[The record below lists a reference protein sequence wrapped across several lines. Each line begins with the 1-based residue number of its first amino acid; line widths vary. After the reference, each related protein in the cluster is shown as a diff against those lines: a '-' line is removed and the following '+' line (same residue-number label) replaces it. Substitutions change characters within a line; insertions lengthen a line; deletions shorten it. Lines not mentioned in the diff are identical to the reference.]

1 MAPRPSTSSKQKKTA
16 ATRSSSSR
24 RHKVSAREIASL
36 EAERGSPPRTVYNQS
51 VSDEEVEGSGDELAS
66 SSYAVP
72 INAPGPLLKHSHPD
86 SVFWRAFD
94 NDESRRIVTLFST
107 DGVNTTY
114 SASSLYNILLSAA
127 PIFSHSRRGNVPLVN
142 SGRLRRS
149 SPRIPFDFRSD
160 RRSSRRP
167 SLHNLSGYLEL
178 GPDRSV
184 KQNLRA
190 ASKGPLYLLGPDFH
204 IPAVEA
210 SPMPKSAASSK
221 RLAPADDDSDVEM
234 PAPSKKSRLQ
244 EVEVLVSSP
253 PRSTARARKT
263 SPAASSSRKDAPPLR
278 TSVAPVP
285 SKRGAAREAFPVVSS
300 SKRPIAAPTSRKEV
314 LETMF
319 PNPPGPWAEG
329 DWPSAALEVVSSTF
343 VRDACVPTLFSN
355 SPVACLS
362 CINRGLAA
370 SCNGQTFFA
379 PCSNCRNGNT
389 RCTFHPQRHRFGSL
403 MEDLRPLL
411 TLGPGALASSLL
423 TAVRA
428 RQEAD
433 AAFRHLLYR
442 LTVHE
447 DGINEVV
454 RTFSTQQEFLPEHF
468 LDDSF
473 EDPDDV
479 QLLQQL
485 SERVGANHL
494 ELELQY
500 TDMHPTIHPF
510 QCLADLS
517 LDGVPDV
524 YTQGYPPGVVAGPST
539 IDEIPGIEN
548 ISRSVFAGADTL
560 EADASLPEVDPRVN
574 PPVQP
579 VSPHLARVTTPTFT
593 SLSLGRAGPLLQTP
607 PTPSSLMPSAL
618 PTTPLSKSVSFAP
631 PSEPNAPP
639 PPPPSSQS
647 RQVVPYDYARF
658 QGVPATFS
666 FPAPTPVAK
675 APEPPAYEQLMVYE
689 QTRVAIWPSDARL
702 PPIPARP
709 RLPASFTRGGFTV
722 RPARSQ
728 KPEPPSS
735 SGQANPC
742 RAIQFLWFLGG
753 YCIVLATSS
762 VHAECLLDQRLP
774 FMVIPHP

>member
-16 ATRSSSSR
+16 AAARSSSSR
-24 RHKVSAREIASL
+24 RQRVSAREVASL
-36 EAERGSPPRTVYNQS
+36 EAERGSPPRPSGSTIYNQS
-51 VSDEEVEGSGDELAS
+51 VSDDAEVSGDELVS
-66 SSYAVP
+66 SSYSVP

-86 SVFWRAFD
+86 SIFWRAFD
-94 NDESRRIVTLFST
+94 NNESRRIVTLFST
-107 DGVNTTY
+107 DGVNTTH
-114 SASSLYNILLSAA
+114 SASSLFNILLSAA
-127 PIFSHSRRGNVPLVN
+127 PIFLTYRSRF
-142 SGRLRRS
+142 S
-149 SPRIPFDFRSD
+149 SPIHDVEMFLWSTQAACSALHQVF
-160 RRSSRRP
+160 P
-167 SLHNLSGYLEL
+167 SIFAQTVEAPAGLSYTNLSGYLGL
-178 GPDRSV
+178 APDRSV
-184 KQNLRA
+184 KQSLRA
-190 ASKGPLYLLGPDFH
+190 AAKGPLYLLGSDFH

-210 SPMPKSAASSK
+210 SPMPKPVASSSK

-253 PRSTARARKT
+253 PRPTARARKA

-278 TSVAPVP
+278 TSVAPLP
-285 SKRGAAREAFPVVSS
+285 SKRGAARESSPVEPS
-300 SKRPIAAPTSRKEV
+300 SKKPAAAPASRKEV

-355 SPVACLS
+355 SPFACLS
-362 CINRGLAA
+362 CINRGLSA
-370 SCNGQTFFA
+370 SCNGQTFFS

-433 AAFRHLLYR
+433 AAFRHLAFR
-442 LTVHE
+442 LTAHE
-447 DGINEVV
+447 DAINEVV
-454 RTFSTQQEFLPEHF
+454 RTFSTQQEFLPAHF

-485 SERVGANHL
+485 SERVGANRL

-500 TDMHPTIHPF
+500 TDTHPTTRPF
-510 QCLADLS
+510 QRLADLS
-517 LDGVPDV
+517 LDGAPDV

-539 IDEIPGIEN
+539 IDEVPGVEN
-548 ISRSVFAGADTL
+548 VSRSVFAGADAP

-574 PPVQP
+574 SPVQP
-579 VSPHLARVTTPTFT
+579 VSPHLARATTPTFT
-593 SLSLGRAGPLLQTP
+593 ALSLGRAGPLLQTP
-607 PTPSSLMPSAL
+607 STPSVSMPAAP

-631 PSEPNAPP
+631 P
-639 PPPPSSQS
+639 
-647 RQVVPYDYARF
+647 
-658 QGVPATFS
+658 
-666 FPAPTPVAK
+666 
-675 APEPPAYEQLMVYE
+675 PERPAYEQPLVYE
-689 QTRVAIWPSDARL
+689 QPRAPTSPSSSLQASQSGL
-702 PPIPARP
+702 PMPDFRQSPARP
-709 RLPASFTRGGFTV
+709 RLPASFARGGFTV
-722 RPARSQ
+722 QPARSQ

-735 SGQANPC
+735 
-742 RAIQFLWFLGG
+742 
-753 YCIVLATSS
+753 
-762 VHAECLLDQRLP
+762 
-774 FMVIPHP
+774 